1 MMEQMRFSRHAR
13 NQMQLYRLTEEDAEL
28 VRADPISTDTD
39 PDGRSRFVGIV
50 DGRRVRLVL
59 AVDDPDLVVTFHERS
74 K

>member
-1 MMEQMRFSRHAR
+1 
-13 NQMQLYRLTEEDAEL
+13 
-28 VRADPISTDTD
+28 
-39 PDGRSRFVGIV
+39 V